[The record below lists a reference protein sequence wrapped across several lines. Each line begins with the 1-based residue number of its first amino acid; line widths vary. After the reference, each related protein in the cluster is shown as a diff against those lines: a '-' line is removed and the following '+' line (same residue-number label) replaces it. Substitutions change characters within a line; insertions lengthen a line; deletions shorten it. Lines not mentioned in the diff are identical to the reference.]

1 MALNLD
7 PRQRAMLQEM
17 GITLWMPTAAVAAS
31 PAAPVPQREAV
42 AVAATQEAV
51 APAHPAVVAAP
62 AGGASTPTAPSPAPT
77 APDLPAVA
85 AMTVASPATPAAPVA
100 AAVNEA
106 LPSTEWQIAPAVQAY
121 PTATGGSPQDA
132 WLVIWE
138 APNPSAPLE
147 GDTGKLLHH
156 MLRALWLHHS
166 PHVWIAG
173 VQRPGHEALPVAG
186 VPAQPV
192 AWQSLSQGLAAHVQ
206 HTQPARILVLGM
218 HAARAVLGSEEA
230 LGRLR
235 AQVHQVQ
242 HIPTVVSYDPAYLLR
257 SPHGPTCAAPTPCAH
272 PLRDARVPAEPAAA
286 HCGQPRHNRG
296 LVIFSRYHR
305 GNLP

>member
-1 MALNLD
+1 
-7 PRQRAMLQEM
+7 
-17 GITLWMPTAAVAAS
+17 
-31 PAAPVPQREAV
+31 
-42 AVAATQEAV
+42 
-51 APAHPAVVAAP
+51 
-62 AGGASTPTAPSPAPT
+62 
-77 APDLPAVA
+77 
-85 AMTVASPATPAAPVA
+85 MTVASPATPAAPVA
-100 AAVNEA
+100 AAASEA
-106 LPSTEWQIAPAVQAY
+106 SPSTEWQIAPAVQAY
-121 PTATGGSPQDA
+121 PGATGGSPQDA

-166 PHVWIAG
+166 PYVWIAG

-192 AWQSLSQGLAAHVQ
+192 AWQSLSRGLAAHVQ

-257 SPHGPTCAAPTPCAH
+257 SPHAK
-272 PLRDARVPAEPAAA
+272 PAAWADLCRA
-286 HCGQPRHNRG
+286 HALRPP
-296 LVIFSRYHR
+296 SS
-305 GNLP
+305 